1 MKKINEMELKFLSIS
16 ENEAFA
22 RSCVAGF
29 CLGVN
34 PRMDELTDIKTAV
47 SEAVT
52 NCVVHAYPSKPGMIT
67 MKMDLYDD
75 FLEISISD
83 EGVGIEN
90 IEKAKEPFFTTKP
103 GDERSG
109 MGFTVME
116 SFMTSLSIIKNEK
129 KGITVNMRKVFDRQQ
144 VVNA

>member
-1 MKKINEMELKFLSIS
+1 MKKINEMELRFLSIS

-22 RSCVAGF
+22 RSCVAAF

-34 PRMDELTDIKTAV
+34 PSMDELTDIKTAV

-52 NCVVHAYPSKPGMIT
+52 NCVVHAYPSRPGMIT
-67 MKMDLYDD
+67 MKLDLYDD
-75 FLEISISD
+75 YIDISISD

-116 SFMTSLSIIKNEK
+116 SFMSSLSIIKNEK
-129 KGITVNMRKVFDRQQ
+129 RGITVNMRKVFDRLQ